1 MVYWKTDRMSEY
13 DLYIHLSMC
22 VDPKDMLSIK
32 TSWILLPTIYV
43 IKSKIILCIFNP
55 VNKY

>member
-1 MVYWKTDRMSEY
+1 MSEY

-32 TSWILLPTIYV
+32 TSGAG
-43 IKSKIILCIFNP
+43 KSGQPLVKE
-55 VNKY
+55 